1 MNKVWLVTGVSTGI
15 GRALSTAALAR
26 GDSVVGTLRK
36 AEQLAEFEA
45 LAPGRAIGFL
55 LDVTDR
61 ARIAEAIP
69 TLIERLGH
77 LDVLVNNAGYGVNGA
92 LEELSDEDIDRC
104 MATNYGG
111 TIAMIRAVL
120 PHMRARRKGDII
132 NLSSI
137 GGLIGYPGLS
147 AYCAPK
153 FAVAG
158 MSEALSSELAPLG
171 IRVMVVEPGPFR
183 TEFSLGSLVR
193 AARTIEDYENTPA
206 GMSRRMMGS
215 NGGHGGTEVGD
226 PVRLARI
233 IVDMLDGDTLPV
245 HFVAGA
251 PAIASRRAALNQTS
265 NELDKWE
272 KLGAQAD
279 FPS

>member
-15 GRALSTAALAR
+15 GRELAIAALAQ
-26 GDSVVGTLRK
+26 GDTVVGTLRK

-45 LAPGRAIGFL
+45 LVPGRAIGFL

-61 ARIAEAIP
+61 ARIAEEIP
-69 TLIERLGH
+69 ALIERLGH
-77 LDVLVNNAGYGVNGA
+77 LDVLVNNAGYGINGA
-92 LEELSDEDIDRC
+92 LEELTDEDIDRC

-111 TIAMIRAVL
+111 TVAMIRAVL
-120 PHMRARRKGDII
+120 PHMRGRRKGDIV
-132 NLSSI
+132 NMSSI
-137 GGLIGYPGLS
+137 AGLVGYPGLS

-158 MSEALSSELAPLG
+158 LSEALSGELAPLG

-193 AARTIEDYENTPA
+193 ASKTIEDYEDTPA
-206 GMSRRMMGS
+206 GRSRRMMGS
-215 NGGHGGTEVGD
+215 NGGTEVGD

-233 IVDMLDGDTLPV
+233 IVDMLDRDTLPV

-251 PAIASRRAALNQTS
+251 PAIASHRAALDQRS
-265 NELDKWE
+265 NELDRWAE
-272 KLGAQAD
+272 LGAQAD
-279 FPS
+279 FSS